1 MSHGDFAQLGEFMR
15 KQESYDLK
23 CQFFLNEESV
33 LVGSTVTILMTPM
46 LQINGRKAE
55 LSLLQNIVA
64 KVKTEDFIDG
74 IPTTQTFSNL
84 KTTQG

>member
-1 MSHGDFAQLGEFMR
+1 MR